1 MTYPVKASISQ
12 NFGENPTANIRPG
25 NPDYWIIQQFGNYQP
40 DGHTGIDFSCKA
52 GTEVRAVADGTVLH
66 IGWMGGTYASN
77 PWWVAPDF
85 AGYCAVID
93 HGSFIGIYGHCK
105 DGSAKVG
112 KGARVREGQVFI
124 LSGNTGGSTG
134 DHLHFEVL
142 PDGYNLNARFYGRVN
157 PLPYLGSAS
166 VGPAGDITETT
177 EPKEDTLSAAEVQ
190 QINDHTTLML
200 NQLALDG
207 QLGGRTRGGMA
218 DVADKVG
225 DVWSWLRGGESG
237 KRVAGP
243 IPAMLAAI
251 QGQNAGLLEALKQV
265 TLTPGSALDLE
276 AVKEASKAGASEA
289 LADLEATATTTVT
302 LSQEGN

>member
-1 MTYPVKASISQ
+1 MGYPVTANISQ
-12 NFGENPTANIRPG
+12 SFGDNPTANIRPG
-25 NPDYWIIQQFGNYQP
+25 SPDYWIIERFGNYQP

-52 GTEVRAVADGTVLH
+52 GTEVRAVADGVVLH

-93 HGSFIGIYGHCK
+93 HGAFIGIYGHCK

-112 KGARVREGQVFI
+112 KGDRVREGQVFI

-166 VGPAGDITETT
+166 IGPAGETT
-177 EPKEDTLSAAEVQ
+177 EPQEDTLSQAEVN
-190 QINDHTTLML
+190 QITAHIDARFDN
-200 NQLALDG
+200 LALPG
-207 QLGGRTRGGMA
+207 EA
-218 DVADKVG
+218 KVRNAG
-225 DVWSWLRGGESG
+225 PLYGLATKVDRIDTALLPG
-237 KRVAGP
+237 VAGQRQAGP
-243 IPAMLAAI
+243 VYAALATI
-251 QGQNAGLLEALKQV
+251 QGQNDGLR
-265 TLTPGSALDLE
+265 E
-276 AVKEASKAGASEA
+276 AVRQLADKPGQPIDLAQVEAASERGAEKA
-289 LADLEATATTTVT
+289 LASLRIV
-302 LSQEGN
+302 SEGE